1 MYTVFS
7 IARCQEGEDD
17 FEIDGE
23 KELDSF
29 IDIVKVGTCI
39 QIVLRL

>member
-29 IDIVKVGTCI
+29 IDIVKVGI